1 VRTRKENFLHLY
13 EEPIMPIQEF
23 EIKEKAA
30 LKYVKCTNVPKVMII
45 TGPNGVGKSTLLEQI
60 ANSLQDTGRANINV
74 KMSNNPKP
82 VYFPPHRA
90 PSLVNLH
97 KSLPIL
103 GPRRMYR
110 QTLGLPNFSIG
121 GPGVDL
127 PMYIQSGMNRN
138 RLNPDFSPYFEAKYR
153 LTQLEQEFK
162 DTLAELYRKNEEVPR
177 DSMPDI
183 YKPLKDAVKHLLPGL
198 EFDQMVMEN
207 DFYKIYF
214 KNRMGERVEFDYLSS
229 GEKDFLAMIF
239 PFIEKQVEKALI
251 EVKGEEPPHE
261 DLVFLIDSP
270 EAYLHPELQRRL
282 LKYVRNST
290 KNKEDKL
297 QFLIATHSTTII
309 NEAGPEEL
317 YVMRF
322 PDQVTD
328 NQLVK
333 ISDEEEKL
341 HVIRDI
347 LGATGLAVLGTGKPT
362 LILEGKLDVEIL
374 ELLKPEIKEIFVPRF
389 LGGKGKVLA
398 FIKAL
403 ENAIPE
409 LLSKGFKIYAI
420 LDKDRDLFIKDERGI
435 VFTWTVPCIENLLL
449 SDYDAIYQALEVAV
463 GKEKL
468 SSSSIN
474 SADDTRRLIADLLK
488 DPDVIDDMVK
498 NDERIQFRCEE
509 IQGLND
515 QELKEKILRIC
526 KVKKARLEKK
536 RKEIEKI
543 VDDVDNALREL
554 NGKVILHRLAAA
566 TGIRSEYLA
575 RSIADKMREMNK
587 VPLEVTN
594 QLKNIEELCKK
605 N

>member
-1 VRTRKENFLHLY
+1 
-13 EEPIMPIQEF
+13 MPIQEF
-23 EIKEKAA
+23 EIKDSAV

-60 ANSLQDTGRANINV
+60 TNSLRGTRSAKINV
-74 KMSNNPKP
+74 KTSDNPKP
-82 VYFPPHRA
+82 VYLPPHRA
-90 PSLVNLH
+90 PSVVNLH

-110 QTLGLPNFSIG
+110 QTLGLPSFSIG
-121 GPGVDL
+121 GPGVSL
-127 PMYIQSGMNRN
+127 PHYIESGTVRT
-138 RLNPDFSPYFEAKYR
+138 RLNPDFCPYLEAKYR

-162 DTLAELYRKNEEVPR
+162 DTLTELYRKDKEVPR
-177 DSMPDI
+177 DSMPNI
-183 YKPLKDAVKHLLPGL
+183 YKPLNDAVKQLLPGL
-198 EFDQMVMEN
+198 EFDRMVMED

-214 KNRMGERVEFDYLSS
+214 RNRMGDRVEFDYLSS

-290 KNKEDKL
+290 KNSEDKL

-317 YVMRF
+317 YVLLF

-333 ISDEEEKL
+333 ISNEEEKL

-374 ELLKPEIKEIFVPRF
+374 ELLKPEIKQIFVPRF
-389 LGGKGKVLA
+389 LGGKGKVLG

-403 ENAIPE
+403 ENVIPE

-420 LDKDRDLFIKDERGI
+420 LDRDRRPFIKDERGI

-449 SDYDAIYQALEVAV
+449 SDYDAVYQALEVAV

-468 SSSSIN
+468 SSLNIK
-474 SADDTRRLIADLLK
+474 SADDTRRLIADLVK
-488 DPDVIDDMVK
+488 DPDVIDDMLEY
-498 NDERIQFRCEE
+498 DERIQFSYQE

-515 QELKEKILRIC
+515 KELRERAFQIC
-526 KVKKARLEKK
+526 KLKKARLEKK
-536 RKEIEKI
+536 REEIEKI
-543 VDDVDNALREL
+543 VDDVDRALKEL
-554 NGKVILHRLAAA
+554 NGKVILHRLAAK
-566 TGIRSEYLA
+566 TGTRSEYLA
-575 RSIADKMREMNK
+575 RSIAAKMREIDK
-587 VPLEVTN
+587 VPLEVTDR
-594 QLKNIEELCKK
+594 LKNIEARAQHGQVGSRLSK
-605 N
+605 